1 MDAGGASKPS
11 WLAAARGWTCLG
23 TIPLLHRAI
32 PLEPGHFKKPHT
44 GSPARNQGDL
54 RPLMMMEPRTVERLL
69 GYMGKGVWLI
79 IAYSFGTM
87 VGRLILL
94 AQNT

>member
-1 MDAGGASKPS
+1 
-11 WLAAARGWTCLG
+11 
-23 TIPLLHRAI
+23 
-32 PLEPGHFKKPHT
+32 
-44 GSPARNQGDL
+44 
-54 RPLMMMEPRTVERLL
+54 MMMEPGTVERLL
-69 GYMGKGVWLI
+69 GYLGKAVWLI

>member
-1 MDAGGASKPS
+1 
-11 WLAAARGWTCLG
+11 
-23 TIPLLHRAI
+23 
-32 PLEPGHFKKPHT
+32 
-44 GSPARNQGDL
+44 
-54 RPLMMMEPRTVERLL
+54 MMMEPRTVERLL